1 MFDLSSIQAALRDFG
16 FDGWLLYDF
25 RGSNVLA
32 RRILQFPSE
41 AMGSRRFFYLIPA
54 NGEPQKLVHRIES
67 GALDHL
73 PGEKRVYLRWQE
85 LQNAIKEMLGGM
97 KKVAM
102 EYSPQ
107 NSIPY
112 IAKVDCGTVE
122 LVQSTGAKVLSSGD
136 LVQLFEATWS
146 DEQWQMHQEVSKFT
160 EAAFDKAWRFI
171 ADSVRGSGSV
181 RETAVQQVILDHF
194 KDNDL
199 ITDHGPIVGEGP
211 HSGDPHYE
219 PQVGSDAEIKAGSF
233 VLIDLWAKLNREDA
247 VYSDL
252 TKTGFV
258 GESVPEEYEKIFQ
271 IVANSRDAAIEFVKD
286 AFGKGEPI
294 QGWQVDDACRNVIED
309 AGYGEYFVHRTGHNI
324 GQETHGNGAN
334 IDNLE
339 THDERRILPGTCFS
353 IEPGIYLPEFGV
365 RSEVDVF
372 VDRDGGVHVTGGI
385 QTNVLPVLKAY
396 A

>member
-1 MFDLSSIQAALRDFG
+1 MFDLPAIQAALREYG

-32 RRILQFPSE
+32 RRILKIPSE

-54 NGEPQKLVHRIES
+54 EGEPQKLVHRIEA
-67 GALDHL
+67 GALDHV
-73 PGEKRVYLRWQE
+73 PGEKRVYLRWEE
-85 LQNAIKEMLGGM
+85 LHKHLGEMLGGM

-102 EYSPQ
+102 EYSPN

-122 LVQSTGAKVLSSGD
+122 LVRSKGAEVESSGN

-160 EAAFDKAWRFI
+160 EAAFDVAWKFI
-171 ADSVRGSGSV
+171 LESVRAKGAV

-194 KDNDL
+194 KTNNL
-199 ITDHGPIVGEGP
+199 LTDHGPIVGEGP

-219 PQVGSDAEIKAGSF
+219 PQVGSDAEIKEGSF
-233 VLIDLWAKLNREDA
+233 VLIDLWAKLNREHA

-252 TKTGFV
+252 TKVGFL
-258 GESVPEEYEKIFQ
+258 GESVPEKYEKIFQ
-271 IVANSRDAAIEFVKD
+271 IVANSRDAAIEFVRS
-286 AFGKGEPI
+286 AFSKGETI

-309 AGYGEYFVHRTGHNI
+309 AGYGEFFVHRTGHNI

-353 IEPGIYLPEFGV
+353 IEPGIYMDEFGV
-365 RSEVDVF
+365 RSEVDVYI
-372 VDRDGGVHVTGGI
+372 DRAGGVHVTGGL
-385 QTNVLPVLKAY
+385 QQNVLAVC
-396 A
+396 